1 MSNDLLNANEYTFA
15 EAPTY
20 SIDYKGD
27 CAYEVG
33 VTIPVVNEDQQTKE
47 MLEELREDAELP
59 GFRRGKA
66 PKQLLK
72 KKFSKVIKK
81 EVGGKL
87 VSEAFQKLVSDE
99 DLKPVGYPD
108 IKGLENDADR
118 PDDQAM
124 EFTFTFEVSPRV
136 ELGKYRGLEIER
148 PVVTVDEEDIL
159 NAIDETLKQHASY
172 QETDDQAEENDQ
184 VIMDFKGTVDGE
196 EFSGGSAEN
205 YPYILGSKRFFP
217 EFEEVLVGAK
227 AGDER
232 RCHVEFPDDY
242 MSEDVAGKTADFTII
257 VNEVK
262 RQTVPELTDEFA
274 EEAGFESTDDLR
286 EKITAKLRESSEA
299 QSNRIAEVRAL
310 DQIVELSTFEM
321 SASMIESVATNY
333 KQQEIQQLAQAQM
346 EPEALKTAMEEI
358 ENKAEAEAIK
368 SIKTM
373 VALNEIGET
382 EGVEVTDADFEK
394 EASTMAKS
402 MGMEDQV
409 EMVAQYMAQGDQRS
423 SYADRIYR
431 AKAMA
436 TVIDNATITD
446 VELTRD
452 ELDEVEKAE
461 SENAAE

>member
-1 MSNDLLNANEYTFA
+1 MSNDLLTPKEYTFA
-15 EAPTY
+15 EAPTFN
-20 SIDYKGD
+20 INYKGD

-33 VTIPVVNEDQQTKE
+33 VTIPVANETQQTQD
-47 MLEELREDAELP
+47 MLQELREDAEIP

-87 VSEAFQKLVSDE
+87 VSEAFQKLITDE
-99 DLKPVGYPD
+99 DLKPLGYPD
-108 IKGLENDADR
+108 IKGLEDDADR
-118 PDDQAM
+118 PDDEAM
-124 EFTFTFEVSPRV
+124 SFTFNFEVSPRV
-136 ELGKYRGLEIER
+136 ELGKYRELEIER

-172 QETDDQAEENDQ
+172 QEVDDQAEDNDQ
-184 VIMDFKGTVDGE
+184 VIMDFKGTVDGV

-205 YPYILGSKRFFP
+205 YPYVLGSKRFFP
-217 EFEEVLVGAK
+217 EFEEILVGMK
-227 AGDER
+227 SGDDR
-232 RCHVEFPDDY
+232 TCQVVFPDDY
-242 MSEDVAGKTADFTII
+242 MSDEVAGKTADFTIT

-262 RQTVPELTDEFA
+262 RLTVPDLTDEFA
-274 EEAGFESTDDLR
+274 EEAGFKSTDDLR
-286 EKITAKLRESSEA
+286 EKITAKLSESSKA

-310 DQIVELSTFEM
+310 DQIIAASTYEM
-321 SASMIESVATNY
+321 SASMVESVAANY
-333 KQQEIQQLAQAQM
+333 KQQEFQQLAQAQM
-346 EPEALKTAMEEI
+346 SPEDMKAAMETI
-358 ENKAEAEAIK
+358 ENNAEAEAIK
-368 SIKTM
+368 SIKAM
-373 VALNEIGET
+373 VTLNEIGET
-382 EGVEVTDADFEK
+382 EGVEVTDADFEQ

-409 EMVAQYMAQGDQRS
+409 QMVAQYMAQGDQRS
-423 SYADRIYR
+423 TYADRIYR

-436 TVIDNATITD
+436 VVIDSAKIAD
-446 VELTRD
+446 IELSRE